1 MMNRFFVLACG
12 MFCIAASVSAQVNNA
27 PDFSVASGNAALTV
41 NFTASSQPFR
51 LSIRGANLTFARNDK
66 AGMTVKTADG
76 SLVVRFAK
84 TDEFVDLSKKLT
96 DDEVLRAH
104 RDWSNWM
111 RAAEGTGR
119 IKVAEETPETFTI
132 ADLRPVAEKQKT
144 LHSIAWTAGPE
155 GQMERVFY
163 RTTLVGNIV
172 VMVGAAF
179 DRNDKISDA
188 RASTSQVIGSVTLL
202 ADSAS
207 AKVQDDDID
216 DFLEMAEDNGV
227 TREDLKKRAD
237 EFKNET
243 RSGGTAAATP
253 VRTPSALT
261 AGDAMARQIDIMKR
275 EAAYTERFE
284 AFKKAYR
291 DRFGTTAA
299 IRMRLAD
306 GNKSYIN
313 GAELARFLA
322 FKKETESFIAEYR
335 EHLSRSENILLAGGK
350 LDAVAAANAA
360 ITRLTKNLDWLNGE
374 LAAYSSI

>member
-1 MMNRFFVLACG
+1 MAETGHARNVEHFQQMIS
-12 MFCIAASVSAQVNNA
+12 FCTGYGTDYDPTNA
-27 PDFSVASGNAALTV
+27 MIELAAL
-41 NFTASSQPFR
+41 NTA
-51 LSIRGANLTFARNDK
+51 
-66 AGMTVKTADG
+66 
-76 SLVVRFAK
+76 
-84 TDEFVDLSKKLT
+84 LT
-96 DDEVLRAH
+96 DAP
-104 RDWSNWM
+104 
-111 RAAEGTGR
+111 
-119 IKVAEETPETFTI
+119 AEELRVF
-132 ADLRPVAEKQKT
+132 DLGSPSQTSTTLRSLSWTSGLEKQPK
-144 LHSIAWTAGPE
+144 
-155 GQMERVFY
+155 RNFY
-163 RTTLVGNIV
+163 RTALVGNVIL
-172 VMVGAAF
+172 MIAIPF
-179 DRNDKISDA
+179 ERDEMISDA
-188 RASTSQVIGSVTLL
+188 RAATQKVVGSITLL
-202 ADSAS
+202 EKAAPPQG
-207 AKVQDDDID
+207 AEDDID
-216 DFLEMAEDNGV
+216 EFLKMAEDNGV

-237 EFKNET
+237 EFKSET

-261 AGDAMARQIDIMKR
+261 AADAMDRQIDIMKR

-350 LDAVAAANAA
+350 QDAVAAANAA
-360 ITRLTKNLDWLNGE
+360 ITRLTRNLDWLNGE